1 MTWSTERSIGGYEL
15 GRTMASQQDD
25 GDSSSSP
32 SLPDDVVAYI
42 LACLPAKS
50 VVRLRHLSRSW
61 NATLS
66 SEPFA
71 KLHLRRANDDKP
83 KIFFTPTDC
92 DSDDDYQFYAW
103 QHGCA
108 GVTKLMP
115 NSFSRPAQLTKP
127 LHGLVL
133 VREATA
139 SAIHPPARCGLSP
152 TAGRH

>member
-1 MTWSTERSIGGYEL
+1 
-15 GRTMASQQDD
+15 MASQQDD

-50 VVRLRHLSRSW
+50 VVRLRRLSRSW
-61 NATLS
+61 KATLS

-71 KLHLRRANDDKP
+71 KLHLRRANDDDKP
-83 KIFFTPTDC
+83 KICFSPTDC

-103 QHGCA
+103 QLGCA
-108 GVTKLMP
+108 GVRKLMP
-115 NSFSRPAQLTKP
+115 NIFSRPAQLTKP
-127 LHGLVL
+127 LSMASSSSAASA
-133 VREATA
+133 REATA

-152 TAGRH
+152 TAEHQ